1 MKTKTNMIALL
12 MLSLFFVNGVNAQV
26 SFGTRHG
33 VSLSTLSKTGDFAD
47 NDKMIATYTG
57 GLFVVVPFKG
67 DFAIQPELNYLYKG
81 RSTIKS
87 ELGVTEFSSRYH
99 YLQVPV
105 LLRYNSNV
113 TGNENTKLYFTA
125 GPYASALLKSQC
137 KLKNCNEWTDD
148 KYDNVEKDPDL
159 GVIIGMG
166 VTFPV
171 KNLKLQADLRYDMG
185 LSKLNFQPDNY
196 RTKALSLTL
205 GIMF

>member
-12 MLSLFFVNGVNAQV
+12 MLSLLFVNSVNAQV

-57 GLFVVVPFKG
+57 GLFIAVPVKG
-67 DFAIQPELNYLYKG
+67 DFAIQPELNYLCKG

-87 ELGVTEFSSRYH
+87 EPGVTEFSSRYH

-105 LLRYNSNV
+105 MLRYNSNA

-148 KYDNVEKDPDL
+148 KYDNEEKDPDL

>member
-1 MKTKTNMIALL
+1 MKTKTNILTLL
-12 MLSLFFVNGVNAQV
+12 ILSLFLVNGVNAQV

-67 DFAIQPELNYLYKG
+67 DFAIQPELNYLCKG

-87 ELGVTEFSSRYH
+87 ESGVAEFSSRYH

-105 LLRYNSNV
+105 MLRYNSNA

-148 KYDNVEKDPDL
+148 KYDNEEKDPDL

-205 GIMF
+205 GILF

>member
-12 MLSLFFVNGVNAQV
+12 MLSLLFVNGVNAQV

-57 GLFVVVPFKG
+57 GLFVVVPFNG
-67 DFAIQPELNYLYKG
+67 DFAIQPELNYLCKG

-87 ELGVTEFSSRYH
+87 EPGVTEFSSRYH

-105 LLRYNSNV
+105 MLRYNSNV